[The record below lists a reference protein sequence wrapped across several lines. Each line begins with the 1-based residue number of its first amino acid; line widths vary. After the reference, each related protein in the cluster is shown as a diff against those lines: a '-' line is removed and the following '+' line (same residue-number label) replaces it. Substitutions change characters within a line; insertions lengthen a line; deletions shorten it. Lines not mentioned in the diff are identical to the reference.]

1 MALTVRAAT
10 RRDRVQMLQVYTRF
24 TEQFVGSASRPLKSF
39 TRMLGKKDNINY
51 VALDDQSRVV
61 GYVHADVDK
70 NNHEAEFREI
80 VVDPSCD
87 FVQVADLLVERVSRF
102 LSKRGVAVVF
112 AGSIRNPAYDVIFPK
127 LGFLESESM
136 GVFMYAALD
145 VEKLL
150 NELWSV
156 FAARLKQIDAWS
168 GLVQL
173 ECDGHSVFFQKAGAE
188 VERVVWTNQPVGF
201 RVKLDAATLT
211 KVVFGVADALECRG
225 TGLME
230 IETKLAAKQADK
242 LLRVMFPRRQFL
254 IMDHW

>member
-1 MALTVRAAT
+1 MEFKVRAPT
-10 RRDRVQMLQVYTRF
+10 RRDRAQMLQAYFRF
-24 TEQFVGSASRPLKSF
+24 TEQFVGSASRPLKAF
-39 TRMLGKKDNINY
+39 TRMFSKKDNINY
-51 VALDDQSRVV
+51 VALDGQSRIV

-70 NNHEAEFREI
+70 NRHEAEFREI
-80 VVDPSCD
+80 VVDPNCD
-87 FVQVADLLVERVSRF
+87 FVQVADLLVEKVSRV
-102 LSKRGVAVVF
+102 LAKLGVAVIF
-112 AGSIRNPAYDVIFPK
+112 AGSIRNPAYEVIFPK

-136 GVFMYAALD
+136 GVFMYAVLD

-150 NELWSV
+150 NALWPV
-156 FAARLKQIDAWS
+156 FAARLRKVDGWS

-173 ECDGHSVFFQKAGAE
+173 ECDGHSVFFEKAGKA
-188 VERVVWTNQPVGF
+188 VEPVVWTNRPVGF

-230 IETKLAAKQADK
+230 IETKLAANQADK
-242 LLRVMFPRRQFL
+242 LLTVMFPRRQFL

>member
-1 MALTVRAAT
+1 
-10 RRDRVQMLQVYTRF
+10 ML
-24 TEQFVGSASRPLKSF
+24 S
-39 TRMLGKKDNINY
+39 KKNNINY
-51 VALDDQSRVV
+51 VALNGQSRII
-61 GYVHADVDK
+61 GYVHADFDK

-87 FVQVADLLVERVSRF
+87 FVHVADLLVERVSEV
-102 LSKRGVAVVF
+102 LSKRGVAVIF

-136 GVFMYAALD
+136 SVFMYAVLD

-150 NELWSV
+150 NELWPV
-156 FAARLKQIDAWS
+156 FAARLKQTDSWS

-173 ECDGHSVFFQKAGAE
+173 ECDGHSVFFQKAGE
-188 VERVVWTNQPVGF
+188 TVKPVVWTNQLVGF
-201 RVKLDAATLT
+201 KVKLNVATLT
-211 KVVFGVADALECRG
+211 RVVFGVADALDCCK

-230 IETKLAAKQADK
+230 IETKLTPKQADK
-242 LLRVMFPRRQFL
+242 LRNVMFPRRQFL